1 MTRGRRGSGARIP
14 GAAAVVAG
22 ILIIWTG
29 APGGVAAQQPDTLQ
43 QQLRASQERL
53 EEIRAERTRLQSDMQ
68 RLEGRV
74 RDIAA
79 ELSNI
84 ERQVAASA
92 EALAELDFQ
101 SAALAA
107 AVEETTHQLVETRDR
122 LQERNVV
129 LNQRLRVIYRQGPL
143 HTVRVLLSAQSFG
156 DLLNRYKYLH
166 LISVRDR
173 LLMEEISE
181 LERRLT
187 FQEQG
192 LQHNLAQMD
201 QLRSEKLSEIDQ
213 LQHLEETRALALR
226 EARGQVTRT
235 ERRMQQLATDERRLT
250 SLIEEMER
258 RRLEEERRRAA
269 AGVAGG
275 EPTFSAASLGQLRWP
290 VRGQILYGFGPDR
303 RPGGVTLRRN
313 GIGIV
318 AEPGTPV
325 AAVSAGTVVRARP
338 MEGFGPGVVLSHGGG
353 YYSLYLYMGDIR
365 VREGQDVAAGEILGT
380 VGRGPEE
387 GPHLYLQ
394 IHAPVRGQT
403 PTPVDPIPWLQALQ

>member
-14 GAAAVVAG
+14 GAAAVAAG